1 MQDAQFISLNYKKR
15 PKMGKKSSSQKQRRD
30 SVIFLRSKSDQD
42 SEMGT
47 LDQAEYL
54 VFTVIFK
61 LLKAFAGCV
70 AALPR
75 YVINNNDDPKD
86 MALYMA
92 ALSLLK
98 EALDYTQSILEIPC
112 EGRTITTYDKDDLF
126 FGPQFNNKQRLEML
140 TQILS
145 DRIGQLPELSRKGTN
160 NRITYKEREFFL
172 AELKVIS
179 DAVMQNMGEAG

>member
-1 MQDAQFISLNYKKR
+1 
-15 PKMGKKSSSQKQRRD
+15 
-30 SVIFLRSKSDQD
+30 
-42 SEMGT
+42 MGT

-70 AALPR
+70 GALPR

-86 MALYMA
+86 MALYIS

-112 EGRTITTYDKDDLF
+112 EGRTVTTYEKDDLF

-140 TQILS
+140 TQLLS
-145 DRIGQLPELSRKGTN
+145 ERIGQLPELSLKGTN
-160 NRITYKEREFFL
+160 NRINYKEREFFL
-172 AELKVIS
+172 TELKVIS
-179 DAVMQNMGEAG
+179 DALEQNIGEAG

>member
-1 MQDAQFISLNYKKR
+1 
-15 PKMGKKSSSQKQRRD
+15 
-30 SVIFLRSKSDQD
+30 
-42 SEMGT
+42 MGT

-75 YVINNNDDPKD
+75 YVINNTDDPTD
-86 MALYMA
+86 RALFKA
-92 ALSLLK
+92 ALALLK
-98 EALDYTQSILEIPC
+98 EATDYTQSILEIPC

-145 DRIGQLPELSRKGTN
+145 DRIGQLPEISLKGAN
-160 NRITYKEREFFL
+160 NRIPNAEREFFIT
-172 AELKVIS
+172 EMKVIS
-179 DAVMQNMGEAG
+179 DAIKQNISEVEEL